1 MKVFDLRCA
10 HGHVFEGWFASAE
23 DYQSQCQRGLLQ
35 CPVCGSAQIDKLL
48 SAPHLKAKSNRQ
60 PSAAAQQLPPAG
72 ADKAPSQA
80 EMHTPGPGAQQ
91 AMAEQRRRQAQ
102 WLSQAR
108 ALLKNAEN
116 VGERFTAEARRIHEG
131 QAPERPIHGQASV
144 QQMLEL
150 LDEGIPVLPLPE
162 GADEPL
168 Q

>member
-10 HGHVFEGWFASAE
+10 HGHVFEGWFASSE

-35 CPVCGSAQIDKLL
+35 CPVCGSAQVDKLL

-60 PSAAAQQLPPAG
+60 PSAEPQRLPAG
-72 ADKAPSQA
+72 GDQAPSQVQA
-80 EMHTPGPGAQQ
+80 RGAPSAGAQQ

-144 QQMLEL
+144 QQMLQL

>member
-10 HGHVFEGWFASAE
+10 HGHVFEGWFASNE

-60 PSAAAQQLPPAG
+60 SSGAQQQLPAG
-72 ADKAPSQA
+72 AEQAASQA
-80 EMHTPGPGAQQ
+80 EVHTPGLGAQQ
-91 AMAEQRRRQAQ
+91 IMAEQRKRQAQ

-108 ALLKNAEN
+108 AMLKNAEN
-116 VGERFTAEARRIHEG
+116 VGERFAAEARRIHDG
-131 QAPERPIHGQASV
+131 QAPERPIHGQASLG
-144 QQMLEL
+144 QMLEL